1 MLTLSIEHPDGA
13 MQALQVQR
21 FPCLIGRSESAD
33 LVLSGWRIGRIH
45 ARIERGNSGYR
56 LIDGGSLAGTWVNG
70 ERVAD
75 YGPLGES
82 DEIAIGAYRL
92 RCFAG
97 SLPVAP
103 PNDEIPP
110 SRVNPGA
117 AAPFQLA
124 GASPGSDLAT
134 IEIMRGWRR
143 LLHRKLL
150 MVIERRQK
158 DLVQLTDRQ
167 LRMEAAAIL
176 DQVLAEEPAL
186 PASIDRDVLARE
198 VLDEAVGLGPI
209 ERLLEDDQV
218 SEIMVNGTAP
228 IHVER
233 AGVIEPTQ
241 LAFSSDEAIRSV
253 IDRIVAPLGRHV
265 DESSPMV
272 DARLADGSRINA
284 VIAPLS
290 LVGPVL
296 TIRRFNRRLYTPA
309 DLVALGSASLPMM
322 EFLGY
327 CVRARLNVVVSG
339 GTGSGKTSL
348 LNVLAGFIGERERV
362 ITIEDAAELRLA
374 HQNLV
379 SLESRP
385 PNAEGRGQVT
395 IRDLVRNAL
404 RMRPDRIVV
413 GECRGGEA
421 LDMLQAMNTGH
432 DGSLTTVHANSP
444 RDALSRIEVMTLMA
458 GVELPLTAIRE
469 QIASAIQIV
478 VQQARM
484 PDGRRRIVEIAE
496 VTGMEG
502 SRILMQPLFRAR
514 LAPQPA
520 SEILPAFEATG
531 HLPQCVDRKGLSA
544 LPHEWFEP
552 TTVASRAI
560 DCSPMGVFA

>member
-13 MQALQVQR
+13 IHAVQVQR
-21 FPCLIGRSESAD
+21 FPCLIGRSDSAD
-33 LVLSGWRIGRIH
+33 LVLVGWRIGRIH
-45 ARIERGNSGYR
+45 ARIERGDSSYR

-70 ERVAD
+70 ERVTD

-92 RCFAG
+92 RCYAASMPSDAG
-97 SLPVAP
+97 CNRTVQEGVDRPARLSQESPAP
-103 PNDEIPP
+103 ADGE
-110 SRVNPGA
+110 R
-117 AAPFQLA
+117 
-124 GASPGSDLAT
+124 AT
-134 IEIMRGWRR
+134 AEIMRGWRR

-150 MVIERRQK
+150 VVIERRQK

-167 LRMEAAAIL
+167 LRLEAAAIL

-186 PASIDRDVLARE
+186 PIGIDREMLARE

-209 ERLLEDDQV
+209 ERLLEDAGV

-233 AGVIEPTQ
+233 AGVIEQTA

-253 IDRIVAPLGRHV
+253 IDRIVAPLGRHI

-284 VIAPLS
+284 VIPPLS

-296 TIRRFNRRLYTPA
+296 TIRRFNRTLYSPA
-309 DLVALGSASLPMM
+309 DLVARGSVSSPMI
-322 EFLGY
+322 EFLGL
-327 CVRARLNVVVSG
+327 CVRARLNIVVSG

-362 ITIEDAAELRLA
+362 ITIEDAAELRLT
-374 HQNLV
+374 HPNLV

-385 PNAEGRGQVT
+385 PNAEGRGQVS

-444 RDALSRIEVMTLMA
+444 RDAVSRIEVMTLMA
-458 GVELPLTAIRE
+458 GVEMPLAAIRE
-469 QIASAIQIV
+469 QIASAVQIV

-502 SRILMQPLFRAR
+502 SRILMQPLFRFRTTA
-514 LAPQPA
+514 QGGGDCA
-520 SEILPAFEATG
+520 SGFEATG
-531 HLPQCVDRKGLSA
+531 HQPQCFDRKGLPA
-544 LPHEWFEP
+544 PTLDWFEP
-552 TTVASRAI
+552 GTALTDPPARVALGLVA
-560 DCSPMGVFA
+560 